1 MYKIITYEDVTKGID
16 LIYGHFESRQE
27 KKCIEVNKC
36 LLLGIDKIVTTVC
49 ANGMILVDFWSN
61 ENRTCRYIMNE
72 REVLLINE
80 HSGEYKFELI
90 DNLVKGVIK
99 RVVGSNICKED
110 LNGICKEVAQNKGIL
125 ISWFEDWYDYYV
137 LSIKCLDGKVLEWK
151 SDNIKS

>member
-1 MYKIITYEDVTKGID
+1 
-16 LIYGHFESRQE
+16 
-27 KKCIEVNKC
+27 
-36 LLLGIDKIVTTVC
+36 
-49 ANGMILVDFWSN
+49 
-61 ENRTCRYIMNE
+61 MNE